1 MPFIVIRSGNTTVEF
16 YLVMDRDVTPG
27 DIANVSSTLVNL
39 RRSKISVRLSK
50 YNILREPTVGTSQG
64 EYHQPQRMI
73 WKDER
78 RTFTNEKLM
87 HLIPIILFNCF
98 PVLVVH
104 SWYSIC
110 IRLFPMLF
118 IHLIVMS
125 LCRAC
130 PVCAVSTILLLPH
143 CFWVHLQ
150 VSTCTHSHIS
160 SLKSVKMQRNLLN
173 HNATDYFHRI

>member
-104 SWYSIC
+104 S
-110 IRLFPMLF
+110 
-118 IHLIVMS
+118 
-125 LCRAC
+125 
-130 PVCAVSTILLLPH
+130 
-143 CFWVHLQ
+143 
-150 VSTCTHSHIS
+150 
-160 SLKSVKMQRNLLN
+160 
-173 HNATDYFHRI
+173 

>member
-1 MPFIVIRSGNTTVEF
+1 MSLNSSALLYYKDNSFFMPFIVIRSGNMTVEF

-27 DIANVSSTLVNL
+27 DIGNVSSALVSL

-64 EYHQPQRMI
+64 EYQSTT
-73 WKDER
+73 KNDLER
-78 RTFTNEKLM
+78 CTLTNEKLM
-87 HLIPIILFNCF
+87 HLIPIIILDCF
-98 PVLVVH
+98 PT
-104 SWYSIC
+104 
-110 IRLFPMLF
+110 LF

-143 CFWVHLQ
+143 CF
-150 VSTCTHSHIS
+150 
-160 SLKSVKMQRNLLN
+160 
-173 HNATDYFHRI
+173 

>member
-27 DIANVSSTLVNL
+27 DIANVSYTLVNL

-64 EYHQPQRMI
+64 EYQSTT
-73 WKDER
+73 KNDLER
-78 RTFTNEKLM
+78 CTLTNEKLM
-87 HLIPIILFNCF
+87 HLIPIIILDCF
-98 PVLVVH
+98 PT
-104 SWYSIC
+104 
-110 IRLFPMLF
+110 LF

-143 CFWVHLQ
+143 CFWVPLQ